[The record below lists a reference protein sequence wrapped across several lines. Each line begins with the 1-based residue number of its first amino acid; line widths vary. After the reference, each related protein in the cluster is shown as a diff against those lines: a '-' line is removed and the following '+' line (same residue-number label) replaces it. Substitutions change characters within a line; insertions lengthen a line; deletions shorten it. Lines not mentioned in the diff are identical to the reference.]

1 MEKLKECPNC
11 KSNNLKDCYV
21 YIRCNDCLMEGPKTN
36 RGNYDDYIDHEK
48 AAELWNGL
56 PRKEGN
62 FVPLKQFKRKRK

>member
-36 RGNYDDYIDHEK
+36 RGNYDDHADYLDHEK
-48 AAELWNGL
+48 AIELWNGL
-56 PRKEGN
+56 PRKKSHIKPKGSHD
-62 FVPLKQFKRKRK
+62 